1 MKRLK
6 SKNHLLIA
14 AMLLSLLLSGCS
26 GSEQPGVVYKK
37 SAKSDTVRQESVQP
51 ESGPKVSAQSE
62 SVSKTS
68 AESGTVPKESVQ
80 AETVPKESAEGGSV
94 HNEPPQALTGKA
106 DAVGK
111 KAGTDTEADT
121 AVDVPQEAG
130 TGQAAAQDSG
140 QGDSGQAAARDSGGG
155 DSARAECLST
165 LSHDGYTLE
174 QVVVLSRHNIRSPFS
189 SKGALLERITPYE
202 WVSWS
207 SNPSELSL
215 RGGALETMMGQYFR
229 KWMEED
235 GLFPEN
241 YQPEDGAVRIY
252 ANAKQ
257 RTIATAQFFSSGLL
271 PTAGPQVE
279 THVDYDDMDPAF
291 KPQLTFVNDAYIRD
305 IEAQVMEL
313 HEKDLADLEDNYRL
327 LEDILD
333 IEDSPAWQ
341 NGEVEAFR
349 TDDTE
354 LILNLNAE
362 PNLSGSLKMAGRIS
376 DALVLQYYEEPDQK
390 KAAFGHELTQE
401 QWRMVG
407 EVKDTYQEILF
418 ALPLIAPNVAHPL
431 LMVINDELADRNR
444 KFTFLCGH
452 DSNLQS
458 VLGALGAEDYILPYS
473 IENEIPIGS
482 KLVFS
487 RWTDADSGKWIS
499 LDLVYQTADQLRGLT
514 LLDMD
519 TPPAIVPVTLKHME
533 RNEDGLYAEEAVMS
547 RIEQAI
553 AEYDQIKARYE

>member
-1 MKRLK
+1 
-6 SKNHLLIA
+6 
-14 AMLLSLLLSGCS
+14 MLLSLLMAGCS
-26 GSEQPGVVYKK
+26 GSGQPGTVYK
-37 SAKSDTVRQESVQP
+37 E
-51 ESGPKVSAQSE
+51 SAQSE
-62 SVSKTS
+62 S
-68 AESGTVPKESVQ
+68 G
-80 AETVPKESAEGGSV
+80 PKESAEGGGV
-94 HNEPPQALTGKA
+94 HNEPPQDRTGKTYA
-106 DAVGK
+106 AGK
-111 KAGTDTEADT
+111 KAGTDTTADP
-121 AVDVPQEAG
+121 AVDVPQETG

-140 QGDSGQAAARDSGGG
+140 QGGSGQAAAQDSGGE
-155 DSARAECLST
+155 DSERAESLST

-189 SKGALLERITPYE
+189 SKGAVLERITPHE

-333 IEDSPAWQ
+333 MEDSPAWQ

>member
-1 MKRLK
+1 M
-6 SKNHLLIA
+6 
-14 AMLLSLLLSGCS
+14 
-26 GSEQPGVVYKK
+26 
-37 SAKSDTVRQESVQP
+37 
-51 ESGPKVSAQSE
+51 
-62 SVSKTS
+62 
-68 AESGTVPKESVQ
+68 
-80 AETVPKESAEGGSV
+80 
-94 HNEPPQALTGKA
+94 
-106 DAVGK
+106 GK

-121 AVDVPQEAG
+121 AVDVPQETG

-189 SKGALLERITPYE
+189 SKGAVLERITPHE

-257 RTIATAQFFSSGLL
+257 RTIATARFFSSGLL
-271 PTAGPQVE
+271 PTADPQVE

-305 IEAQVMEL
+305 IEDQVMEL

>member
-6 SKNHLLIA
+6 SKNHLLLA
-14 AMLLSLLLSGCS
+14 VMLLSLLMAGCS
-26 GSEQPGVVYKK
+26 GSGQPGTVYK
-37 SAKSDTVRQESVQP
+37 E
-51 ESGPKVSAQSE
+51 SAQSE
-62 SVSKTS
+62 SGPKEP
-68 AESGTVPKESVQ
+68 AEGGTVPKESVQ
-80 AETVPKESAEGGSV
+80 AETASKESAEGGGV
-94 HNEPPQALTGKA
+94 HNEQSQARTGKA

-111 KAGTDTEADT
+111 KAGTDTAADT
-121 AVDVPQEAG
+121 AVDVPQKIG

-140 QGDSGQAAARDSGGG
+140 GEDSE
-155 DSARAECLST
+155 RAECLST

-189 SKGALLERITPYE
+189 SKGAVLERITPHE

-271 PTAGPQVE
+271 PTAGPQIE

-305 IEAQVMEL
+305 IEDQVMEL

-418 ALPLIAPNVAHPL
+418 SLPLIAPNVAHPL

>member
-1 MKRLK
+1 
-6 SKNHLLIA
+6 
-14 AMLLSLLLSGCS
+14 
-26 GSEQPGVVYKK
+26 
-37 SAKSDTVRQESVQP
+37 
-51 ESGPKVSAQSE
+51 
-62 SVSKTS
+62 
-68 AESGTVPKESVQ
+68 
-80 AETVPKESAEGGSV
+80 
-94 HNEPPQALTGKA
+94 
-106 DAVGK
+106 
-111 KAGTDTEADT
+111 
-121 AVDVPQEAG
+121 
-130 TGQAAAQDSG
+130 
-140 QGDSGQAAARDSGGG
+140 
-155 DSARAECLST
+155 
-165 LSHDGYTLE
+165 
-174 QVVVLSRHNIRSPFS
+174 
-189 SKGALLERITPYE
+189 
-202 WVSWS
+202 
-207 SNPSELSL
+207 
-215 RGGALETMMGQYFR
+215 
-229 KWMEED
+229 
-235 GLFPEN
+235 
-241 YQPEDGAVRIY
+241 
-252 ANAKQ
+252 
-257 RTIATAQFFSSGLL
+257 
-271 PTAGPQVE
+271 
-279 THVDYDDMDPAF
+279 MDPAF

-333 IEDSPAWQ
+333 MEDSPAWQ

-407 EVKDTYQEILF
+407 EVKDTYHEILF

-431 LMVINDELADRNR
+431 LLVINDELADQNR
-444 KFTFLCGH
+444 KFSFLCGH
-452 DSNLQS
+452 DSNIES

-473 IENEIPIGS
+473 IENEVPIGC

-553 AEYDQIKARYE
+553 AEYDKIKARYE